1 MGSAAR
7 GRHTARG
14 SDPDGRGRGPDAACG
29 RGPCIAG
36 TYSVAVIV
44 TTPLVTATATT
55 AVPTAPSTT
64 TAHVHPSPPYLN
76 APPYGGLPPSA
87 IIELQPTTRRV
98 LVWETRLVMLAF
110 LLPGVAGAVVALA
123 QHVNGVGSVTRFPV
137 LLSHNP
143 VGNLVIG
150 IFAYLPV
157 AVMVPLALHLLIRTG
172 QTPRMLGLV
181 RPTLRYDLWPAV
193 GLMGASFGSEIVLV
207 LFLTPLLAH
216 HPALVSKTAVGPVPD
231 YYVIYGIAISITT
244 AIAEEVLVN
253 GYLLTRLEQLGWSP
267 RRALILSLILR
278 TSYHVY
284 YGVGFIF
291 TVPFGY
297 FVTRSFQKNRRLTR
311 PILTPFLWDAILFT
325 VSILA

>member
-1 MGSAAR
+1 VPYGAA
-7 GRHTARG
+7 
-14 SDPDGRGRGPDAACG
+14 
-29 RGPCIAG
+29 
-36 TYSVAVIV
+36 Y
-44 TTPLVTATATT
+44 
-55 AVPTAPSTT
+55 PTAI
-64 TAHVHPSPPYLN
+64 V
-76 APPYGGLPPSA
+76 
-87 IIELQPTTRRV
+87 ELQPTTRKV
-98 LVWETRLVMLAF
+98 LVWETRFVMLAF
-110 LLPGVAGAVVALA
+110 LLPGIAGAVVALA
-123 QHVNGVGSVTRFPV
+123 QHVNGVGTVTRFPV

-157 AVMVPLALHLLIRTG
+157 AVMVPLALHLLTRTG

-193 GLMGASFGSEIVLV
+193 GLVGASFGSEFVLA
-207 LFLTPLLAH
+207 LCLTPLLAH
-216 HPALVSKTAVGPVPD
+216 HPALVSNTAVGKVPD
-231 YYVIYGIAISITT
+231 YYVIYGLAISITT
-244 AIAEEVLVN
+244 SIAEEVLVN

-284 YGVGFIF
+284 YGIGFIF

-311 PILTPFLWDAILFT
+311 PIVTHFLYDAIVFT
-325 VSILA
+325 IAILT